1 MRLGRVLC
9 FCRRGSSEHCVLPV
23 FSKVYENGPKAS
35 IAVSGSVGFDCEVSV
50 MSQKTAH
57 VKLRCMECKAKFDS
71 KYDAFDTSVIT
82 NVGQILENFI
92 FCQKIG
98 KRGCGKR
105 VSVVVVDIR

>member
-1 MRLGRVLC
+1 METDR
-9 FCRRGSSEHCVLPV
+9 
-23 FSKVYENGPKAS
+23 KVS
-35 IAVSGSVGFDCEVSV
+35 IAVAGSVGPNCEVSV
-50 MSQKTAH
+50 MSQKTVH
-57 VKLRCMECKAKFDS
+57 VKLRCLECKAKFDS

-82 NVGQILENFI
+82 NVGQVLDNFI

>member
-1 MRLGRVLC
+1 LALGQETDAKRV
-9 FCRRGSSEHCVLPV
+9 FQ
-23 FSKVYENGPKAS
+23 FSRWQLETDRKVS
-35 IAVSGSVGFDCEVSV
+35 IAVAGSVRSNCEVSV
-50 MSQKTAH
+50 MSQKTVH

-82 NVGQILENFI
+82 NVGQVLQNFI

>member
-1 MRLGRVLC
+1 MV
-9 FCRRGSSEHCVLPV
+9 H
-23 FSKVYENGPKAS
+23 
-35 IAVSGSVGFDCEVSV
+35 GSVDFNCEVSI
-50 MSQKTAH
+50 MSQKTTH

-71 KYDAFDTSVIT
+71 KYDAFDTSGIT
-82 NVGQILENFI
+82 AVGQILENFI